1 MKKRFILIF
10 VTSMIVSSVF
20 SQDIE
25 GRVVDCDG
33 KAIEN
38 ASVALLSKK
47 DSSFIVGTATDEA
60 GSFRIDSDIHE
71 GILAVSFIGYKMEYK
86 AFTDGNVG
94 VVMLEEERQM
104 LGDVTVMGTRI
115 VNNANGYSFRPSGSG
130 LETVNTAQEM
140 FAFLPAITIN
150 ENKIQLFDKNPTIY
164 VNGIKITSQDELAS
178 LNPKRID
185 KIEVDYFSV
194 GERVDDK
201 GGVIRITTKK
211 DKNGG
216 YSGYIKES
224 LDEMASYGHIEDSPK
239 IVLSASMGKWTFNY
253 YTVYSHR
260 KLLEDATYKYVY
272 NSGEVKNMD
281 NKTRSWANYV
291 GGRFNVSYELSKR
304 STIAMSEFISNDD
317 LKNNMYS
324 SVETIGNDN
333 IQNIRLYGP
342 QSTFKQQTVGKY
354 ILNTDECGSNLEI
367 SADYL
372 SQNYHWR
379 QGMDIGNALSSE
391 NKTREHT
398 NMYRIA
404 SQYTKMYANGEK
416 MDLGV
421 NYQFI
426 DYDDQTDNLKNS
438 VKIHIP
444 SAFVNYSGHFK
455 KIMYVVG
462 LTLQHNGM
470 TVNTEQQCTSFNDTY
485 LCPQANLM
493 WRINPEHG
501 KMFTIMYQRGVGDM
515 PYSVVNGYKNYS
527 TPTHYTTGNPSLH
540 TPSDHQLMARFAINR
555 HIAMTMMYYRE
566 DDAIYYDHGTDEGN
580 ITWSKPFNADY
591 EQVVGLRTEIT
602 QSPAKWWNTKIQA
615 GIQQLRFS
623 SSKETLNG
631 KLCGKFWWNNILNFS
646 STFGGTLN
654 AYWETGTSF
663 EHYSWRPVG
672 HVNASLWKSFLN
684 ERLRLSLTSYIYSKG
699 RKSLTFSDSHTSR
712 YHNATKT
719 TAFTFDITWNFSGGK
734 KVRQRIEAESIQDY
748 NKIEERK

>member
-1 MKKRFILIF
+1 MIKRFIFAF
-10 VTSMIVSSVF
+10 VTSMLVSSVF
-20 SQDIE
+20 SQGIE
-25 GRVVDCDG
+25 GKVVDCEG

-47 DSSFIVGTATDEA
+47 DSSFIVGTVTDNS
-60 GSFRIDSDIHE
+60 GIFHISKDINE
-71 GILAVSFIGYKMEYK
+71 GILAISFIGYKMEYK

-94 VVMLEEERQM
+94 VVKLEEERQM
-104 LGDVTVMGTRI
+104 LGNVTVTGTRI
-115 VNNANGYSFRPSGSG
+115 VNNANGYSLRPRGSG

-178 LNPKRID
+178 LNPKRIE

-211 DKNGG
+211 DANGG
-216 YSGYIKES
+216 YSGYLRES
-224 LDEMASYGHIEDSPK
+224 VDEMASYGHIEDSPT

-253 YTVYSHR
+253 YTEYSHR
-260 KLLEDATYKYVY
+260 KLLEDATYNYAY
-272 NSGEVKNMD
+272 NSGEIKNMD
-281 NKTRSWANYV
+281 NKSRSWENYV
-291 GGRFNVSYELSKR
+291 GGRLNVSYELSKR
-304 STIAMSEFISNDD
+304 STIAISEFISNNDV
-317 LKNNMYS
+317 KNNMFS
-324 SVETIGNDN
+324 SVETIDKDKKQG
-333 IQNIRLYGP
+333 IRLYGP

-354 ILNTDECGSNLEI
+354 ILNTDGHGSNFEI

-372 SQNYHWR
+372 FQNYHWR
-379 QGMDIGNALSSE
+379 QSMEIDNGSYLD
-391 NKTREHT
+391 NKTKEHT
-398 NMYRIA
+398 NMFRIA
-404 SQYTKMYANGEK
+404 PRYTKMYANGNK
-416 MDLGV
+416 MKLGV

-426 DYDDQTDNLKNS
+426 DYDDQTDNLQNS
-438 VKIHIP
+438 VKIHVP
-444 SAFVNYSGHFK
+444 SVFINYSGRVK
-455 KIMYVVG
+455 KIMYAVG
-462 LTLQHNGM
+462 LTLQHNSLA
-470 TVNTEQQCTSFNDTY
+470 VNTEQQRTSFDDTY

-493 WRINPEHG
+493 WTINPEHG
-501 KMFTIMYQRGVGDM
+501 TMFTLMYQRGVGNM

-540 TPSDHQLMARFAINR
+540 TPSDHQLMARFTINR

-566 DDAIYYDHGTDEGN
+566 DDAIYYDHGLDEDD

-591 EQVVGLRTEIT
+591 EQAVGLRTEIT
-602 QSPAKWWNTKIQA
+602 QSLTKWWNTKLQV
-615 GIQQLRFS
+615 GVQQLRFA

-631 KLCGKFWWNNILNFS
+631 KLCGKFWWNNIFKFS

-672 HVNASLWKSFLN
+672 HVKASLWKSFLN
-684 ERLRLSLTSYIYSKG
+684 ERLRLSLSSNVFSKG
-699 RKSLTFSDSHTSR
+699 RKSLTFDDSYTSR

-719 TAFTFDITWNFSGGK
+719 TSFTFDITWNFSGGK
-734 KVRQRIEAESIQDY
+734 KVRQRIEAESLQDY